1 MAPTTITNPLS
12 PFTTTHHRQHH
23 ALFDASILAKRAYAP
38 EGHVSIFPYNP
49 EPAVPEAAKRQAD
62 TVTGHNDRVG
72 FVVMVVG
79 CVLGGLLVLVLA
91 GLLVRYYCFGKR
103 RSSRGNVGDAERGEA
118 EGVVGEEGDMVS
130 GIVADVV
137 AGAAQSSQT
146 EQTGKKE
153 GSETGE
159 DCSDVT
165 QDPAQ
170 NENADEAK
178 DTDENEQQK
187 SKAEAK
193 MAAV

>member
-1 MAPTTITNPLS
+1 MAPTTITNPIS
-12 PFTTTHHRQHH
+12 PFTTAHHRQHH

-62 TVTGHNDRVG
+62 TATGHNDRVG

-103 RSSRGNVGDAERGEA
+103 RSSRGDVGDAERGEA

-130 GIVADVV
+130 GIVA
-137 AGAAQSSQT
+137 GAAQSPET

-153 GSETGE
+153 DSDSCE

-170 NENADEAK
+170 NENADETK